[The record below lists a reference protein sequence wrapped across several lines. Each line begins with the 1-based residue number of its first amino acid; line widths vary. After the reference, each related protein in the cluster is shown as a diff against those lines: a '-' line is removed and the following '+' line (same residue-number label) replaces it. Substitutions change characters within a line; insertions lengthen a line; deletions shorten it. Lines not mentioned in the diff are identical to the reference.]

1 MDLINGGKVKSTMP
15 SAAVAV
21 GKVQSGTL
29 ETKANTV
36 CLTAAGT
43 SARTDVFA
51 AQLCVPL
58 QAPR

>member
-36 CLTAAGT
+36 F
-43 SARTDVFA
+43 V
-51 AQLCVPL
+51 
-58 QAPR
+58 